1 MSKTATTIKVL
12 RENFIK
18 KHQIH
23 PDYFYHSEKHVYDEE
38 VFNDREIFYPK
49 EF

>member
-1 MSKTATTIKVL
+1 MSKGVTTIKVL

-23 PDYFYHSEKHVYDEE
+23 PDYFYQTEKQLLEE
-38 VFNDREIFYPK
+38 DIFNDK
-49 EF
+49 